1 VPSPVTRGRGL
12 IPRVLGEGTRGR
24 VFLSPFS
31 SSAFRPLVSLFRE
44 CHGLSGTRGSLSSL
58 SAILPRVQHSG
69 KSFFPECPIIGTRE
83 SHWHSG
89 NFHSP
94 VVICYLN
101 PDYWALIRQHVRM
114 FAHTQFRRQIFFK
127 IVLSKFF
134 KCAKSS
140 MPYIGTNKFYCGVGK
155 IICWHQVCEWLFFST
170 VWWWINI

>member
-1 VPSPVTRGRGL
+1 MLWHARGKHSGKSL
-12 IPRVLGEGTRGR
+12 FISI
-24 VFLSPFS
+24 FLLRFS
-31 SSAFRPLVSLFRE
+31 SASIP
-44 CHGLSGTRGSLSSL
+44 
-58 SAILPRVQHSG
+58 LPRVSWTLRHSGKPLFPECNSSPSATLG
-69 KSFFPECPIIGTRE
+69 KSFFPDCPIFGTRE
-83 SHWHSG
+83 SPWHSG

-155 IICWHQVCEWLFFST
+155 INLLTPSLWMTFF
-170 VWWWINI
+170 